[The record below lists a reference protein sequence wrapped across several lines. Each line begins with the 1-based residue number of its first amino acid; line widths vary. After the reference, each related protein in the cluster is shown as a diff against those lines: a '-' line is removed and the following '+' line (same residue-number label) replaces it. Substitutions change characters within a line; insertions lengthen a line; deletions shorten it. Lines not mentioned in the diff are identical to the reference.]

1 MKRWLWGLSVWVVLL
16 PLWFTLHLV
25 QAQNGPIFRIG
36 VLDEPRGPI
45 TNGARLA
52 VEQINAQG
60 GLQGAD
66 GTFFRLELIIQ
77 PIDDITIDE
86 AVANLQQAS
95 IIAVLGPAD
104 DEDVLSGF
112 SALEALNVPIL
123 TPATGDTTLGGNDSR
138 RFFRTRAADVYEGR
152 ALANY
157 VINELQV
164 ARIATVQLDVELES
178 TARTVGFTIAASNNG
193 ITPQP
198 ALQVQNNADV
208 ASAVEQILE
217 ANPQLVVIY
226 GDLNRSITFYNSL
239 RAGGYGAAFAYDQA
253 DDLRFQSSVAPELL
267 QGMLVTT
274 SWPFTATDENSITFR
289 DQFIALYGSIPGAV
303 EAATYDGVLLLAEA
317 IGRPG
322 ELQTNLGQIDGYSGV
337 QGVLSP
343 VDFEESDITNTVAV
357 TQLGEF
363 GVPQVLARYAGNQ
376 RLDLDQPI
384 QPTLTPLPSA
394 TPTPDGVTA
403 TIQQARQNV
412 RSGPSTAYDVLGQL
426 SQGEQVRV
434 IGATTDLTWV
444 VIQYRGVN
452 GWLATYLLD
461 VFGDLNTVPIIQPP
475 PTPTPAPTSTPPPA
489 PDIIITSATV
499 VPSPIIAAQPFSVS
513 VTVQNIGSVPVGG
526 FAIAATFPPNN
537 VYSSAIVGSLA
548 GGQSTV
554 ATLTGTLSNTGCYS
568 VVIVADLN
576 NDVSEVN
583 GENNNLFNFSYCVN
597 KPILRQGS
605 FTLNP
610 GDNLDLEGNAAQ
622 PDVNWNVSGNQ
633 LDALT
638 TARINIIPGVTLESA
653 HYDLVNPGIINLVTI
668 PRTSLLPGTVI
679 GVITADGNRGVIR
692 IDGLPGNQLQITFVL
707 YAN

>member
-1 MKRWLWGLSVWVVLL
+1 MKRWTWALGMLVLL
-16 PLWFTLHLV
+16 FPLWFTLHLV
-25 QAQNGPIFRIG
+25 QAQNGPVFRIG
-36 VLDEPRGPI
+36 VLDDPRGALS
-45 TNGARLA
+45 NGARLA
-52 VEQINAQG
+52 VEEINAEG
-60 GLQGAD
+60 GVRGAD

-77 PIDDITIDE
+77 PIDDITLDE
-86 AVANLQQAS
+86 AIANLQQAS
-95 IIAVLGPAD
+95 IIAILGPAD
-104 DEDVLSGF
+104 DEDVLNGF
-112 SALEALNVPIL
+112 NALEALNVPIL
-123 TPATGDTTLGGNDSR
+123 TQASGDTTLGGNDSR

-157 VINELQV
+157 VINELQL
-164 ARIATVQLDVELES
+164 ARMATVQMDVELES

-198 ALQVQNNADV
+198 ALQVQNNADLD
-208 ASAVEQILE
+208 SAIEQVIE
-217 ANPQLVVIY
+217 ANPQLVVVY
-226 GDLNRSITFYNSL
+226 GDLNRTTDFYNTL
-239 RAGGYGAAFAYDQA
+239 RAEGYAGAFAYDQA
-253 DDLRFQSSVAPELL
+253 DDPRFQSSIAPELL
-267 QGMLVTT
+267 QGILGTT
-274 SWPFTATDENSITFR
+274 SWPFTATDEISVGFR
-289 DQFIALYGSIPGAV
+289 DRFIRLYGSVPGAM
-303 EAATYDGVLLLAEA
+303 EAATYDGVMLLAEA

-322 ELQTNLGQIDGYSGV
+322 DLQTNLAQIQDYSGV

-343 VDFEESDITNTVAV
+343 ADFEAGDVSNTVAV

-376 RLDLDQPI
+376 RLDLDEPI

-394 TPTPDGVTA
+394 TPTPEGVVA

-426 SQGEQVRV
+426 SEGEQVRV

-452 GWLATYLLD
+452 GWLATYLLE

-475 PTPTPAPTSTPPPA
+475 PTPTPAPTSTPQPA

-499 VPSPIIAAQPFSVS
+499 VPSPIIAAQPFSVN
-513 VTVQNIGSVPVGG
+513 VTVQNIGSVPVGS

-537 VYSSAIVGSLA
+537 VFSSAIVGGLA

-568 VVIVADLN
+568 VVIVVDLN
-576 NDVSEVN
+576 NEVNEVN

-610 GDNLDLEGNAAQ
+610 GDNLDLEGNAVQ

-638 TARINIIPGVTLESA
+638 TARINLIAGVTLESA
-653 HYDLVNPGIINLVTI
+653 HYDLINPGIINLTTI

-692 IDGLPGNQLQITFVL
+692 VDGLPGNQLQITFVL